1 MCRFFILFFLVSL
14 LVVCSWLL
22 IFQTHF
28 KDHFI
33 PNTKDDDLSLLL
45 EKNKKIDDSD
55 DDKCN
60 RNNSNNDN
68 ENEEYN
74 SAINGLSFDMDE
86 EIFVGTDGGI
96 SQKSNNTELPKKR
109 KHTNPVNGS
118 PSKNNNPF
126 ADINNNNIDSNNIEI
141 HEIRRDLGI
150 EKSKVQ
156 VQMSEGSSIL
166 KIEQIELLASWLPS
180 KITII
185 ISHFC

>member
-1 MCRFFILFFLVSL
+1 
-14 LVVCSWLL
+14 
-22 IFQTHF
+22 
-28 KDHFI
+28 
-33 PNTKDDDLSLLL
+33 
-45 EKNKKIDDSD
+45 
-55 DDKCN
+55 
-60 RNNSNNDN
+60 
-68 ENEEYN
+68 
-74 SAINGLSFDMDE
+74 MDE